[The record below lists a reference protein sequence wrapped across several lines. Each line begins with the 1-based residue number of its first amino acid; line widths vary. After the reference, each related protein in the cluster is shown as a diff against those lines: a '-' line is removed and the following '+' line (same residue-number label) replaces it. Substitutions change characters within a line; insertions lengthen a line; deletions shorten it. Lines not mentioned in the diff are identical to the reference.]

1 MYPSDLRTWYFRSYE
16 DNKKRLGKEK
26 CAVTGLA
33 VGGTMALAGVVPV
46 FAESPASAEE
56 AVITGMTSAASSMTS
71 MVTKAVPIIVPVI
84 TAVVVVTFG
93 FKLFKK
99 LTGKA

>member
-1 MYPSDLRTWYFRSYE
+1 MTPTVYE
-16 DNKKRLGKEK
+16 KESRFSKVKR
-26 CAVTGLA
+26 AVTGLA

-46 FAESPASAEE
+46 FAEAGTAED

>member
-1 MYPSDLRTWYFRSYE
+1 MKTTVI
-16 DNKKRLGKEK
+16 EK
-26 CAVTGLA
+26 SKTGLA
-33 VGGTMALAGVVPV
+33 KVKRFLAPLAIAATVATTSVVPV
-46 FAESPASAEE
+46 FASDGGTTAEQ
-56 AVITGMTSAASSMTS
+56 AVITGMTSAAGSMTS
-71 MVTKAVPIIVPVI
+71 MVTSAVPIIIPVI

>member
-1 MYPSDLRTWYFRSYE
+1 MTPTVYT
-16 DNKKRLGKEK
+16 
-26 CAVTGLA
+26 VTGLA
-33 VGGTMALAGVVPV
+33 VGGTMALASVVPV
-46 FAESPASAEE
+46 LAADESAAET

>member
-1 MYPSDLRTWYFRSYE
+1 MTPTVYEKESRFSKVKRT
-16 DNKKRLGKEK
+16 
-26 CAVTGLA
+26 VTGLA

-46 FAESPASAEE
+46 LAADESTAET

>member
-1 MYPSDLRTWYFRSYE
+1 MTPTVYE
-16 DNKKRLGKEK
+16 KETRLSKVKR
-26 CAVTGLA
+26 AVTGLA
-33 VGGTMALAGVVPV
+33 VGGSVALAGVVPV
-46 FAESPASAEE
+46 FAESPASAET
-56 AVITGMTSAASSMTS
+56 AVISGMTSAASSMTS
-71 MVTKAVPIIVPVI
+71 MVTQAVPIIIPVI